1 MKIEKQLKLLPKQP
15 LRLSVEPPLLY
26 KFLFFFL
33 LFFPFFFTPP
43 AKYLQKAAH
52 KIGDI

>member
-26 KFLFFFL
+26 KFLFFFYC
-33 LFFPFFFTPP
+33 FFHFFLPRQLNISKRQPT
-43 AKYLQKAAH
+43 K
-52 KIGDI
+52 

>member
-15 LRLSVEPPLLY
+15 LRLSVESPLLY

-33 LFFPFFFTPP
+33 LLFFPFFFYP
-43 AKYLQKAAH
+43 AS
-52 KIGDI
+52 